1 MSASTL
7 SAKPLLEAKGLVKR
21 FPVRRGVLQ
30 RPQEWVTAVDGVSLT
45 AEPGR
50 TLGIVGESGCGKST
64 LGRIVL
70 GLLKPDS
77 GQVVFEG
84 RDLAKSLKQ
93 NASDLRR
100 KIQTVFQDPLE
111 SLDPRWP
118 VGRSIAEP
126 LALLKLTRKETE
138 SRVHEALES
147 VQLPAEISHAFPHE
161 LSGGQR
167 QRVGIARAIIV
178 RPSFVVCDEAVS
190 SLDVSIRGQVLALL
204 ADLQK
209 KQGMAYW
216 FISHDLAVV
225 KAISQ
230 RVAVMYLGRVVE
242 LGPAQAV
249 FETPWHPYTEAL
261 LAAVPTLEKGQAPL
275 RLLPGEPPS
284 ARAIPSGCRF
294 RTRCPLAQPRCAAED
309 PPLEEKQPGRW
320 VACHFRP

>member
-1 MSASTL
+1 
-7 SAKPLLEAKGLVKR
+7 
-21 FPVRRGVLQ
+21 
-30 RPQEWVTAVDGVSLT
+30 
-45 AEPGR
+45 
-50 TLGIVGESGCGKST
+50 
-64 LGRIVL
+64 
-70 GLLKPDS
+70 
-77 GQVVFEG
+77 
-84 RDLAKSLKQ
+84 
-93 NASDLRR
+93 
-100 KIQTVFQDPLE
+100 
-111 SLDPRWP
+111 
-118 VGRSIAEP
+118 
-126 LALLKLTRKETE
+126 
-138 SRVHEALES
+138 

-167 QRVGIARAIIV
+167 QRVGIARAVIV

-216 FISHDLAVV
+216 FISHDLTVV

-261 LAAVPTLEKGQAPL
+261 LAAVPTLEKGQASL

-309 PPLEEKQPGRW
+309 PLLEEKQPGRW

>member
-1 MSASTL
+1 MN
-7 SAKPLLEAKGLVKR
+7 LLEAKGLVKR

-30 RPQEWVTAVDGVSLT
+30 RPTEWVTAVDGVSLT

-77 GQVVFEG
+77 GQLVFEG
-84 RDLAKSLKQ
+84 RDLADSLKQ
-93 NASDLRR
+93 NARDLRR

-126 LALLKLTRKETE
+126 LALLSLTRKETE
-138 SRVHEALES
+138 SRVHETLES

-167 QRVGIARAIIV
+167 QRVGIARAVIV

-216 FISHDLAVV
+216 FISHDLTVV

-261 LAAVPTLEKGQAPL
+261 LAAVPTLEKGQASL

-309 PPLEEKQPGRW
+309 PLLEEKQPGRW